1 MGIKNRSGTP
11 VPKSKFTLSNN
22 FSMNNPKRMAKSPN
36 RINLSPIS
44 SPFNNRNNNLSKK
57 IKTSQNKNFSL
68 GFPNNN
74 FKGKNIFKKGIKQKP
89 TTKEITMNIN
99 QGDNLVNIS
108 TNSTSSPNSN
118 FKLNK
123 TNNTVS
129 NRQQNDSKQCDNG
142 SSSNYQNIQVNES
155 TNMSKFIQMNNDNL
169 TLSQPIID
177 PICQK
182 LGPTVVKKRIRCMHD
197 LSKTGYAGEEE
208 KKVNQDI
215 FFNFR
220 NFSNNDKYYF
230 MGVW

>member
-1 MGIKNRSGTP
+1 
-11 VPKSKFTLSNN
+11 
-22 FSMNNPKRMAKSPN
+22 MNNPKRMAKSPN
-36 RINLSPIS
+36 RNNFSIS
-44 SPFNNRNNNLSKK
+44 SPFNNHNNNLSKK
-57 IKTSQNKNFSL
+57 IKTSQNKNYSFGL
-68 GFPNNN
+68 QNHI
-74 FKGKNIFKKGIKQKP
+74 FKGYNIFKRGIKQKP

-108 TNSTSSPNSN
+108 TNSTSSPNNN
-118 FKLNK
+118 FKVNK
-123 TNNTVS
+123 TNNIIPHGS
-129 NRQQNDSKQCDNG
+129 NRQQSEHKLCDNG
-142 SSSNYQNIQVNES
+142 CSNNYQNIHVNES

-177 PICQK
+177 PLCQK
-182 LGPTVVKKRIRCMHD
+182 LGPSVVKKRIRCMHD
-197 LSKTGYAGEEE
+197 FSKTGYAGEEE